1 MSPQT
6 EKQRWLHSNALEIYN
21 TLARSRWTILEQ
33 IGTRFPWPFLIIVV
47 FWLAIIFASFG
58 LFAPRNASVTAAL
71 FVAALGLTGA
81 IFMILEMDQP
91 YRGVVK
97 IPSTA
102 LRIALDQ
109 LGRS

>member
-1 MSPQT
+1 MP
-6 EKQRWLHSNALEIYN
+6 L
-21 TLARSRWTILEQ
+21 
-33 IGTRFPWPFLIIVV
+33 
-47 FWLAIIFASFG
+47 
-58 LFAPRNASVTAAL
+58 AL
-71 FVAALGLTGA
+71 FVAALGLAGA

-97 IPSTA
+97 IPSTS